1 MLSFQ
6 YLIGTFAVFCPVFL
20 RLFDRNFCG
29 PLLEAFAESM
39 GRNPKSMALYRR
51 LWVQKNLQDESWRFG
66 AENETRTRDPDLGK
80 VVLYQLSYFRSIS
93 KTRSRGT
100 GLQRYGKKTNLQIF
114 FHFLHAGIHA
124 LA

>member
-6 YLIGTFAVFCPVFL
+6 HLIGTFAVFCSVFL

-39 GRNPKSMALYRR
+39 GRNPKSMALDRR

-66 AENETRTRDPDLGK
+66 AENETRTMSYNMLIISDLK
-80 VVLYQLSYFRSIS
+80 ETE
-93 KTRSRGT
+93 KTT
-100 GLQRYGKKTNLQIF
+100 GET
-114 FHFLHAGIHA
+114 
-124 LA
+124 